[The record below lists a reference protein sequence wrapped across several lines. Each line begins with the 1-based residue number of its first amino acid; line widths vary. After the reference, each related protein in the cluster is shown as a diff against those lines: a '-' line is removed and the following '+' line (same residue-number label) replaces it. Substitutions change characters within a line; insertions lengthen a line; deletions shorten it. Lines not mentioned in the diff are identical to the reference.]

1 MYYDYEDEYEP
12 TQEEMEE
19 NDGMENTDVNVE
31 KEKIKIEFNT
41 ENFASGIMM
50 AVVAEVKKNI
60 YREVIDEIKKEVLG
74 DIKEEIKNNANT
86 IIREILDDYVEN
98 EIITIG
104 SNSPWDDTPKEEMTI
119 KQYMKRCVKECIE
132 SGKFRVPTG
141 EKTSRG
147 DKYKEY
153 GFMEYV
159 NEHLKMDSDIKK
171 YLDASIDEVRKRV
184 NSDVKAAFDESTKA
198 MLSSAVLQVLMAND
212 TYKKIESN
220 IACIADKEKED

>member
-12 TQEEMEE
+12 TQEELEE
-19 NDGMENTDVNVE
+19 NDGMENTEVKVE
-31 KEKIKIEFNT
+31 KEKIRIEFNT
-41 ENFASGIMM
+41 ENFATGIMM
-50 AVVAEVKKNI
+50 AVVEEVRKNI
-60 YREVIDEIKKEVLG
+60 YRGVVDEIKKEVMEG
-74 DIKEEIKNNANT
+74 IKEKIKDST
-86 IIREILDDYVEN
+86 HSIVREILDDYVEN

-104 SNSPWDDTPKEEMTI
+104 SNSPWDDTPKEELTI

-141 EKTSRG
+141 EKTTRG

-184 NSDVKAAFDESTKA
+184 NSDVKAAFDESTKT
-198 MLSSAVLQVLMAND
+198 MLSNAVLQVLMAND

-220 IACIADKEKED
+220 IACIADRQQE